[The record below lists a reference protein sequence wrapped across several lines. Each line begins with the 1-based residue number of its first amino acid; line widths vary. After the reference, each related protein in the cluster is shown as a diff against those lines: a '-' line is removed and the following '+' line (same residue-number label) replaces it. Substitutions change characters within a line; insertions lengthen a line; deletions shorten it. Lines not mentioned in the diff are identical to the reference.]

1 MSFQGDVSGTALAD
15 LLQSMARGRDG
26 VLKLSSRRSMR
37 LTLGLLGG
45 ALCLLPEDNEDSEI
59 WRSRAQAAF
68 AGDGSAVRMVQ
79 IARAQRIETL
89 FDLLDAQEVHFR
101 FTPGPVPH
109 PHARKSGIQS
119 GESGQ
124 DSNSAG
130 VHVAPI
136 PVEGLLLEYARLCD
150 EGMGVPGWQML
161 SPHFVPQALLEPE
174 LARDAA
180 SFLRECH
187 GGASLAELADRLGW
201 PLRQARI
208 CARTQMVQGRLGAA
222 SREHLLTQV
231 QHELLQ
237 ASPAKAASRLTAWL
251 HASDAG
257 CMLPEELAVL
267 EGLWSQEQIQP
278 LLSRM
283 APRDARRLAL
293 RVGNSSAQPLRQ
305 VEWHAELTRQCPK
318 DRLVALHLL
327 AVQVR
332 SAIDP
337 SVPGHESV
345 MEFARAFHAAGQ
357 RLRARALLRVAA
369 ARNVSRPELQLELG
383 QLLLSCDAP
392 MEAAP
397 WILEAARHYL
407 GARQPEAVLEALRS
421 LHERSAGGV
430 EARRLLTRARTLSV
444 KSRLVR
450 KNSLITIGLALVF
463 ASLGVVHF
471 SENRERALLL
481 AEIRAQHEDPRAA
494 LAMLK
499 ARFPG
504 ADDAS
509 VQELESELSNRIAAL
524 ESAQRNAWNEQ
535 YRAIQTECIMGD
547 ALRGLDRALRLP
559 DPPRLGDKWPTRG
572 ELFQGLLARME
583 RTLTALPPALE
594 AEAKVL
600 EQEATERA
608 QLRALRER
616 ISGEERREE
625 LGKLSAELRA
635 LLERYEL
642 RESQRDA
649 QRRALA
655 EEALKTRQ
663 NILYNTAR
671 ALANEGNFTA
681 ALQHYEELLPLLAS
695 SQVREQLLAERDAL
709 AVKVQLLAQAQELC
723 LRGEHA
729 AAREL
734 LKDQRELRGQTM
746 PVRIDS
752 VPPGAEVR
760 FADGTRLNC
769 PVELRASLF
778 RELDFTLTREGH
790 AERRYR
796 GPVQDLRLELYE
808 LPNQAGACR
817 GRIEA
822 PPLELGGLALLAD
835 RGGRLQCFRNGEQ
848 LWAVET
854 GSLSG
859 FAHTPLPSP
868 ADPEQAYAV
877 SADGEVWLVRLTD
890 GSLQGPW
897 RAPLPLRG
905 APQRG
910 EGSVLLRLRDG
921 SVLAFDG
928 GLQPRPSPAEFADAE
943 SLALRLPA
951 EEFSS
956 EAGGY
961 RWNSPSGPRWLE
973 RVGTLHFAVRL
984 QGSLW
989 ISDGAGLR
997 MWRE

>member
-59 WRSRAQAAF
+59 WRSRAQAVF
-68 AGDGSAVRMVQ
+68 AGDGSAVRMAQ

-109 PHARKSGIQS
+109 PNARKSGVQS

-124 DSNSAG
+124 ESSSAG
-130 VHVAPI
+130 VHVAPV

-150 EGMGVPGWQML
+150 EGMGVPGWQTL
-161 SPHFVPQALLEPE
+161 AAHFVPQSQVEPE

-187 GGASLAELADRLGW
+187 GGASLAEIADRLGW

-208 CARTQMVQGRLGAA
+208 CARTQLVQGRLRAA
-222 SREHLLTQV
+222 PREHLLTQV

-237 ASPAKAASRLTAWL
+237 ASPAKAAARLTAWL
-251 HASDAG
+251 HACDAG
-257 CMLPEELAVL
+257 CMVPAELAVL
-267 EGLWSQEQIQP
+267 EALWSQEQIQP

-305 VEWHAELTRQCPK
+305 VEWHAELARQCPK

-332 SAIDP
+332 STIDP
-337 SVPGHESV
+337 SVPGHEAV
-345 MEFARAFHAAGQ
+345 MEFARAFHASGQ

-369 ARNVSRPELQLELG
+369 ARNVSQPELQLELG

-397 WILEAARHYL
+397 WILDAARHYL
-407 GARQPEAVLEALRS
+407 GARQPEAVLEALRG
-421 LHERSAGGV
+421 LCERSAGGV

-444 KSRLVR
+444 KSRLIR
-450 KNSLITIGLALVF
+450 KNSLITMGLALVF
-463 ASLGVVHF
+463 ASLGVVHYQD
-471 SENRERALLL
+471 SHERAVQLG
-481 AEIRAQHEDPRAA
+481 EIRAQHEDPRAA
-494 LAMLK
+494 LALLE

-504 ADDAS
+504 ADDAA
-509 VQELESELSNRIAAL
+509 VQELRSELAHRIAAL
-524 ESAQRNAWNEQ
+524 ESAQRNAWNEH
-535 YRAIQTECIMGD
+535 YRAIQAECIMGD
-547 ALRGLDRALRLP
+547 AVRGLDRALRLAN
-559 DPPRLGDKWPTRG
+559 PPGLGDNWPTRS
-572 ELFQGLLARME
+572 ELFQGLLARLE

-594 AEAKVL
+594 AGAQVL
-600 EQEATERA
+600 EQETAEVA
-608 QLRALRER
+608 LLKSLRDRLA
-616 ISGEERREE
+616 GEERRED
-625 LGKLSAELRA
+625 LGKLAAELRA

-671 ALANEGNFTA
+671 ALVAEGNHPA
-681 ALQHYEELLPLLAS
+681 ALQHYEELLPLLANS
-695 SQVREQLLAERDAL
+695 PVREQLEAERNAL
-709 AVKVQLLAQAQELC
+709 AAKVQLLAQAQELC

-729 AAREL
+729 EAREL
-734 LKDQRELRGQTM
+734 LKDQPELRSQTM

-752 VPPGAEVR
+752 VPSGAEVR
-760 FADGTRLNC
+760 LADGTRLTC
-769 PVELRASLF
+769 PLELRASLF
-778 RELDFTLTREGH
+778 RELEFTLTREGH

-796 GPVQDLRLELYE
+796 GPMQNLRLELYE
-808 LPNQAGACR
+808 LPSHASAVR

-822 PPLELGGLALLAD
+822 PPLELGEHALLAD
-835 RGGRLQCFRNGEQ
+835 RGGRLQCLRNGEQ
-848 LWAVET
+848 VWSVET

-868 ADPEQAYAV
+868 TDPEQAYAV
-877 SADGEVWLVRLTD
+877 SADGEVWLVRVTD

-905 APQRG
+905 APQRCQ
-910 EGSVLLRLRDG
+910 GSVLLRLRDG

-928 GLQPRPSPAEFADAE
+928 GLEPRPSSSEF
-943 SLALRLPA
+943 
-951 EEFSS
+951 S
-956 EAGGY
+956 EAGGKPARLQEEEFSCEADGY
-961 RWNSPSGPRWLE
+961 RWQSPSGPRWLE
-973 RVGTLHFAVRL
+973 RVGTLHFALRL